1 MGSIRE
7 NLKKVRSQI
16 AEAARG
22 AGRDPGEVQ
31 LVAVSKTQPADRVAE
46 AIAAGVDVIGENRVQ
61 EARDKRAGL
70 GEAAAGRARWHL
82 IGSLQKNKARL
93 VPGLFNVVES
103 VDSLALAEELSRRIE
118 SAGAPPLEVFVQ
130 VNTGLE
136 TQKGG
141 VSPEE
146 MLALVEKASAL
157 PALRVR
163 GLMCIPPL
171 AGAPEES
178 RPHFRLLREL
188 RDGAH
193 RAGFGEVQ
201 CLSMGM
207 SKDFELAIA
216 EGATHVRVGTAIFG
230 PRPPVRRA

>member
-7 NLKKVRSQI
+7 NLEKVR
-16 AEAARG
+16 ARMAAAAQA
-22 AGRDPGEVQ
+22 AGRDPAEVQ
-31 LVAVSKTQPADRVAE
+31 LVAVSKTQPAGVVAE
-46 AIAAGVDVIGENRVQ
+46 AIAAGADVIGENRVQ
-61 EARDKRAGL
+61 EARDKRAAL
-70 GEAAAGRARWHL
+70 EEAAAGRARWHL

-93 VPGLFNVVES
+93 VPGLFDLVES
-103 VDSLALAEELSRRIE
+103 VDSLPLAKELNKRIE
-118 SAGAPPLEVFVQ
+118 AAGAPPLEVFIQ
-130 VNTGLE
+130 VNAGLE
-136 TQKGG
+136 AQKGG
-141 VSPEE
+141 VPPEE
-146 MLALVEKASAL
+146 TIALVGKASAL

-171 AGAPEES
+171 SGAPEES

-188 RDGAH
+188 RDAAH
-193 RAGFGEVQ
+193 RAGFGEVRF
-201 CLSMGM
+201 LSMGM